1 MRALL
6 LEYDTDGDDLSVL
19 WYTLV
24 HHCATANCHYFRE
37 RELDT
42 VNGKVLLT
50 EEQEE
55 ARLTGL
61 RILARMIVRA
71 HLASLGEGIDSAV
84 GDEGREI
91 EDLTSKNGRPIPPI
105 LKARDTSGP

>member
-1 MRALL
+1 MSPHSQ
-6 LEYDTDGDDLSVL
+6 G
-19 WYTLV
+19 
-24 HHCATANCHYFRE
+24 
-37 RELDT
+37 RELNA

-71 HLASLGEGIDSAV
+71 HLASLGEGTAGAA
-84 GDEGREI
+84 GDECREI
-91 EDLTSKNGRPIPPI
+91 GGLESDNGRPISPVFE
-105 LKARDTSGP
+105 AEDTNGP